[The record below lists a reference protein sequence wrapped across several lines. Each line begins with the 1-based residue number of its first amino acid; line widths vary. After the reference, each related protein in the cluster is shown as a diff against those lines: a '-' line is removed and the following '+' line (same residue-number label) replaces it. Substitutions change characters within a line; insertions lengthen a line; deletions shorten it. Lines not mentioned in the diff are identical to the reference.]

1 MPAPELEVLIEPSV
15 IRQGDSALLRWE
27 AQNADHV
34 LISHNIGVVET
45 SGRIKFFPDETTTY
59 EVIAE
64 GPGGRIAKAVTVD
77 VLQDKTPRISAE
89 DLPSRSLGEQFSYFV
104 KPVFFAYN
112 SAQLSEEARLRLD
125 GNIRWLTR
133 LENRGIRFLIEGHC
147 DERGTEE
154 YNLALGD
161 KRAQTVMA
169 YLVRHGIDAL
179 RMATLSLGE
188 ERPFDP
194 RPMEEAWALNRR
206 AHFVLV
212 KKTVEQRKSKRTKDF
227 PDS

>member
-64 GPGGRIAKAVTVD
+64 GPGGRVAKAVTVD
-77 VLQDKTPRISAE
+77 VLKDKTPRISAE

-112 SAQLSEEARLRLD
+112 SAQLSEKAPLRLD

-161 KRAQTVMA
+161 RRAQTVMA

-194 RPMEEAWALNRR
+194 RPTEEAWALNRR
-206 AHFVLV
+206 AHFVLL
-212 KKTVEQRKSKRTKDF
+212 TEEQRNRRTKEQKNKRF
-227 PDS
+227 P